1 MIESQK
7 NWNMMIFLYTCFDSV
22 SKPQCH
28 MFLLMK
34 SLSPLRIIEQLDK
47 VDLVTG
53 VFPQRFLIIPQARHQ
68 NHLDGQLELFR
79 LFQIDAV

>member
-1 MIESQK
+1 
-7 NWNMMIFLYTCFDSV
+7 
-22 SKPQCH
+22 

-34 SLSPLRIIEQLDK
+34 SLSHLRIIEQLDK
-47 VDLVTG
+47 ADLVTG
-53 VFPQRFLIIPQARHQ
+53 VFPQRFLINSQARHQ